1 MEAPIET
8 VDADMAAMTIAG
20 SNMESAVAQLKRLQ
34 SESAQGAS
42 SFMEPTLPSKNHVR
56 INTVTQVNPGSS
68 IGPLLQEDFPAR
80 ASQGETQSLLQASVG
95 MVLNGHSSE
104 TVDLGFGESLPD
116 ADVPKQMAHRSSLA
130 SALCP
135 AINAGRHHDDSASR
149 PQQNTPVALSSAGKR
164 RGRPPGSRN
173 KRRPAIPSLL
183 NNSHGNQ
190 YEFLPSPIGEKIIN
204 KDATPDQRSR
214 SANIS
219 EAMKVSWARRRKKDL
234 GNSRQGPMSE
244 KSVTKKKSDQDFSG
258 QRQTNGV
265 RLSYEGPQRQLFKG
279 QHAIRSGSGHKLPGS
294 ELKRPSAIGGSKNHP
309 ALHQVIRAI
318 PSADELARLP
328 DTSGGPEADDPP
340 SICKG
345 DNGLIRIFRTCVHPA
360 AVAAINRYRD
370 TVLSPELLSAICK
383 QVAKE
388 TINEKF
394 VNFLQRT
401 EYKLDRAQKKLVR
414 KFVKQS
420 FAAAAK
426 LGIESIQNRTFKA
439 QSIQPKSETDL
450 TPLFDANRIEA
461 HSHGDAINTGR
472 PILDEPEPAHSH
484 TDPGKA
490 LDPNNTIYEVYEAEK
505 QSEPANENGALSG
518 HTESAESSSLV
529 RPSVEFLSG
538 NQDSSTTDQGQS
550 VDHEVDQGKELSCEK
565 RFGSASSSQGPSI
578 MAQSGYS
585 DVDWDSTLCRQH
597 GPKPLSLWKS
607 NCPSMLRPQSAFNPK
622 LELAMARATIN
633 DSGVNRP
640 YKSLRRGHVDF
651 VSEECVSILR
661 TLDRLDQVP
670 VNTYPADTSDL
681 YQQIKARL
689 GVLSQERLTATV
701 KAVSSELETTSNR
714 KKKSIRAFLLDL
726 VNNSIPFYAQPK
738 FAKPRVRVGT
748 EVKDS
753 KGTLHSLLR
762 NREFGIEGKRL
773 SVVCKAYTH
782 PPYSGLQ
789 DVLGATIVEDI
800 RPWKSWK
807 GASSDVVNVAWA
819 PDSLSYAAGA
829 AAQSDDND
837 LQYNR
842 PNNLLFGQLRSN
854 TISELPDHYIAR
866 PRPETIPSGPNSNQA
881 VYDACDPKV
890 YKTVTSVHFSP
901 WGGLLYTASQ
911 DRTAKIWDVSGTGL
925 PSCICTLPHNA
936 EVTSLEVSSHYPQVF
951 ATAAKSVDDSIR
963 VYQPPQE
970 EPPTGVSP
978 VGYQFTTFSSARALK
993 HRDQYIF
1000 PECLRWGLAPGS
1012 QHLLLGGFQQWAEQ
1026 DFSAARQGQI
1036 CLWDVYTGT
1045 SIPVRPHV
1053 SAIFAAAWHPREN
1066 IFITGGAP
1074 GTGTLSYPRVTQSV
1088 LRMYDPRHTTTY
1100 TAEFECPALDMQDVT
1115 FHPSSSYVTAGCT
1128 DGTTYVWDR
1137 RIPDH
1142 ILHRLEH
1149 GYPLQELAANEE
1161 KLPYMKH
1168 RERVDAGVMLS
1179 IWGHGASLFY
1189 TGSSD
1194 GIVKAWDVLRAPEDV
1209 WVKDVAELPA
1219 GVQSGALSPDGMNML
1234 VGDAVGGVHV
1244 LSAAPLGYS
1253 SGTLDN
1259 QSAGYHPDP
1268 ITFVAATNHRTSP
1281 IEEEGTEGID
1291 EGNELLRLR
1300 QLVVH
1305 PSLGVGKGPNYG
1317 QSGYFAHYARWQNDT
1332 TGYWELCPGYDRKQA
1347 FSIDG
1352 VEQAERSAKIQDVVL
1367 ARREQIKAK
1376 RKFKP
1381 LVVSFGSPTPF
1392 VANRRSGGTSHA
1404 NPPDI
1409 SNSTR
1414 ISTSNQSSSPDP
1426 LKAVSSTLKPSSVRT
1441 SKSQTASPKT
1451 SSSSKLSTSNFI
1463 DLDTYVSPSRI
1474 SSNKRRRDSND
1485 SSPSKSPVKR
1495 LKWEHY
1501 FSANPKVPKFSPA
1514 ETVVVDLTGDDLDV
1528 PDVSTTTKSERE
1540 IPKLLVVEEG
1550 EEEENLLSYEEWAEE
1565 DHWWPE

>member
-8 VDADMAAMTIAG
+8 LDADMAAMTVAG
-20 SNMESAVAQLKRLQ
+20 SNMQSAVARLKRLQ

-42 SFMEPTLPSKNHVR
+42 SPMEPTVPSKNHVR
-56 INTVTQVNPGSS
+56 INTVTQLTPGSS
-68 IGPLLQEDFPAR
+68 IEPLPQEDFPAR
-80 ASQGETQSLLQASVG
+80 ASQEEPEPILQASVG
-95 MVLNGHSSE
+95 VVLNGHSFE
-104 TVDLGFGESLPD
+104 TVDLAFGESLPD
-116 ADVPKQMAHRSSLA
+116 ADVPKQMAHRSSSAA
-130 SALCP
+130 SAPCP
-135 AINAGRHHDDSASR
+135 TINPGRHHDDSASR

-173 KRRPAIPSLL
+173 KNRPAISSPQ
-183 NNSHGNQ
+183 NNSDGNQ
-190 YEFLPSPIGEKIIN
+190 YEFLPSPNGERKIK

-219 EAMKVSWARRRKKDL
+219 EAMKLSWARRRNKDL
-234 GNSRQGPMSE
+234 GDSRQGPMSE
-244 KSVTKKKSDQDFSG
+244 KSVTKKRSDQDLSG
-258 QRQTNGV
+258 QRQTNGTE
-265 RLSYEGPQRQLFKG
+265 LSYQGPQRQLFKG
-279 QHAIRSGSGHKLPGS
+279 QHAIRSGSGHKSRGS
-294 ELKRPSAIGGSKNHP
+294 ELRRHSAIGGSKNHL
-309 ALHQVIRAI
+309 ALHYVVRAK
-318 PSADELARLP
+318 PSAGELARLP
-328 DTSGGPEADDPP
+328 DTSGGPEPDDPP
-340 SICKG
+340 LICKG
-345 DNGLIRIFRTCVHPA
+345 DNGLIRIFRTCVHPT
-360 AVAAINRYRD
+360 AVAAIDRYRD
-370 TVLSPELLSAICK
+370 TVLSPELLNAICK

-394 VNFLQRT
+394 VNFLQRS

-420 FAAAAK
+420 FAAAAR
-426 LGIESIQNRTFKA
+426 LGIESIQNRIFKA

-461 HSHGDAINTGR
+461 HSHGGAIDTGR
-472 PILDEPEPAHSH
+472 PIVDEPERADSR
-484 TDPGKA
+484 TDAGRA
-490 LDPNNTIYEVYEAEK
+490 LDPNNTIYEVYKTGK
-505 QSEPANENGALSG
+505 QSEAANEKEALSG
-518 HTESAESSSLV
+518 HSESAESSSLV
-529 RPSVEFLSG
+529 RPSVE
-538 NQDSSTTDQGQS
+538 
-550 VDHEVDQGKELSCEK
+550 
-565 RFGSASSSQGPSI
+565 
-578 MAQSGYS
+578 
-585 DVDWDSTLCRQH
+585 
-597 GPKPLSLWKS
+597 PLSLWKS
-607 NCPSMLRPQSAFNPK
+607 NRPSTLRPQSAFNPE

-670 VNTYPADTSDL
+670 VHTYPADTSDL

-689 GVLSQERLTATV
+689 GELSQERLTATV
-701 KAVSSELETTSNR
+701 KAVSSEWETSINNR

-738 FAKPRVRVGT
+738 FAKPRVRTKVRSS
-748 EVKDS
+748 E
-753 KGTLHSLLR
+753 GTLHSLLR
-762 NREFGIEGKRL
+762 NREYGTGGEGWSL
-773 SVVCKAYTH
+773 VSKAHPH

-789 DVLGATIVEDI
+789 DVLGATIAEDI

-866 PRPETIPSGPNSNQA
+866 PRPETIPSGPNSNPA

-890 YKTVTSVHFSP
+890 YKTVTSVQFSP
-901 WGGLLYTASQ
+901 RGALLYTASH

-963 VYQPPQE
+963 VYQSVQE
-970 EPPTGVSP
+970 EPPTGVLP
-978 VGYQFTTFSSARALK
+978 VGYQFTTFSSARAMK

-1036 CLWDVYTGT
+1036 CLWDVYTGA
-1045 SIPVRPHV
+1045 SIPVRPHA

-1088 LRMYDPRHTTTY
+1088 VRMYDPRHTTTY

-1115 FHPSSSYVTAGCT
+1115 FHPFSSYVTAGCT
-1128 DGTTYVWDR
+1128 DGTTYVWDC

-1253 SGTLDN
+1253 SGSLDN
-1259 QSAGYHPDP
+1259 QGAGYHPDP
-1268 ITFVAATNHRTSP
+1268 ITFVAATNHKTAS
-1281 IEEEGTEGID
+1281 IKEEGTEGID
-1291 EGNELLRLR
+1291 EGNELLRSG

-1352 VEQAERSAKIQDVVL
+1352 VEQVERSPQIQDVVL

-1376 RKFKP
+1376 RKFEP
-1381 LVVSFGSPTPF
+1381 PVVSFGSPTPF
-1392 VANRRSGGTSHA
+1392 VANRRSGGTSPA
-1404 NPPDI
+1404 NPPAI
-1409 SNSTR
+1409 SNSRR
-1414 ISTSNQSSSPDP
+1414 ISTSNQSSPPDP
-1426 LKAVSSTLKPSSVRT
+1426 LKAVPSTLNPSSVRI

-1451 SSSSKLSTSNFI
+1451 LSCSKLSTSNFI
-1463 DLDTYVSPSRI
+1463 DLDTYVSPSQI
-1474 SSNKRRRDSND
+1474 SNNKRTRDSND

-1495 LKWEHY
+1495 PKTDHY
-1501 FSANPKVPKFSPA
+1501 LSVNPKVAKFSPA
-1514 ETVVVDLTGDDLDV
+1514 ETVIVDLTGDDLDI
-1528 PDVSTTTKSERE
+1528 PDVNTTTKRERE
-1540 IPKLLVVEEG
+1540 REMPKLVVMEEG
-1550 EEEENLLSYEEWAEE
+1550 AEKENLLSYKEWVEE
-1565 DHWWPE
+1565 DHWWPEGC

>member
-1 MEAPIET
+1 
-8 VDADMAAMTIAG
+8 
-20 SNMESAVAQLKRLQ
+20 
-34 SESAQGAS
+34 
-42 SFMEPTLPSKNHVR
+42 
-56 INTVTQVNPGSS
+56 
-68 IGPLLQEDFPAR
+68 
-80 ASQGETQSLLQASVG
+80 
-95 MVLNGHSSE
+95 
-104 TVDLGFGESLPD
+104 
-116 ADVPKQMAHRSSLA
+116 
-130 SALCP
+130 
-135 AINAGRHHDDSASR
+135 
-149 PQQNTPVALSSAGKR
+149 
-164 RGRPPGSRN
+164 
-173 KRRPAIPSLL
+173 
-183 NNSHGNQ
+183 
-190 YEFLPSPIGEKIIN
+190 
-204 KDATPDQRSR
+204 
-214 SANIS
+214 
-219 EAMKVSWARRRKKDL
+219 
-234 GNSRQGPMSE
+234 
-244 KSVTKKKSDQDFSG
+244 
-258 QRQTNGV
+258 
-265 RLSYEGPQRQLFKG
+265 
-279 QHAIRSGSGHKLPGS
+279 
-294 ELKRPSAIGGSKNHP
+294 
-309 ALHQVIRAI
+309 
-318 PSADELARLP
+318 
-328 DTSGGPEADDPP
+328 
-340 SICKG
+340 
-345 DNGLIRIFRTCVHPA
+345 
-360 AVAAINRYRD
+360 
-370 TVLSPELLSAICK
+370 
-383 QVAKE
+383 
-388 TINEKF
+388 
-394 VNFLQRT
+394 
-401 EYKLDRAQKKLVR
+401 
-414 KFVKQS
+414 
-420 FAAAAK
+420 
-426 LGIESIQNRTFKA
+426 
-439 QSIQPKSETDL
+439 
-450 TPLFDANRIEA
+450 
-461 HSHGDAINTGR
+461 
-472 PILDEPEPAHSH
+472 
-484 TDPGKA
+484 
-490 LDPNNTIYEVYEAEK
+490 
-505 QSEPANENGALSG
+505 
-518 HTESAESSSLV
+518 
-529 RPSVEFLSG
+529 
-538 NQDSSTTDQGQS
+538 
-550 VDHEVDQGKELSCEK
+550 
-565 RFGSASSSQGPSI
+565 
-578 MAQSGYS
+578 
-585 DVDWDSTLCRQH
+585 
-597 GPKPLSLWKS
+597 
-607 NCPSMLRPQSAFNPK
+607 
-622 LELAMARATIN
+622 MARATIN

-670 VNTYPADTSDL
+670 VHTYPADTSDL

-689 GVLSQERLTATV
+689 GGLSQERLTATV
-701 KAVSSELETTSNR
+701 KAVSSELETSINNR

-738 FAKPRVRVGT
+738 IAKPRVRVSA
-748 EVKDS
+748 EVRS
-753 KGTLHSLLR
+753 SRGTLHSLLQ
-762 NREFGIEGKRL
+762 NRELGTGGKGWSL
-773 SVVCKAYTH
+773 ISKPHAH
-782 PPYSGLQ
+782 PPNSALQ
-789 DVLGATIVEDI
+789 DLLGARISEDI

-854 TISELPDHYIAR
+854 TILELPDHYIAR

-890 YKTVTSVHFSP
+890 YKTVTSVQFSP
-901 WGGLLYTASQ
+901 WGALLYTASH

-925 PSCICTLPHNA
+925 PSCICTMPHNA

-963 VYQPPQE
+963 VYQPLQE
-970 EPPTGVSP
+970 EPPTGVLP
-978 VGYQFTTFSSARALK
+978 VVYQFTTLSSARALK

-1036 CLWDVYTGT
+1036 CLWDVYKGA

-1053 SAIFAAAWHPREN
+1053 SAIFAAAWHPQEN

-1088 LRMYDPRHTTTY
+1088 VRMYDPRHTTTY

-1137 RIPDH
+1137 RVPDH

-1149 GYPLQELAANEE
+1149 GNPLQELAANEE

-1253 SGTLDN
+1253 SGSLDD
-1259 QSAGYHPDP
+1259 QGAGYHPDP
-1268 ITFVAATNHRTSP
+1268 ITFVAATNHETAP

-1291 EGNELLRLR
+1291 AGNELLRLG

-1305 PSLGVGKGPNYG
+1305 SSLGVGKGPNYG

-1376 RKFKP
+1376 RKLEP

-1392 VANRRSGGTSHA
+1392 VANRRSGGTSPATHPA
-1404 NPPDI
+1404 I

-1426 LKAVSSTLKPSSVRT
+1426 LRAVSPTPKPSCVRS

-1463 DLDTYVSPSRI
+1463 DLDTYISPSRI
-1474 SSNKRRRDSND
+1474 SSNKRTRDSND
-1485 SSPSKSPVKR
+1485 SSPSKSPAKR
-1495 LKWEHY
+1495 LKMEHY
-1501 FSANPKVPKFSPA
+1501 FSVKPKVPKFSPA
-1514 ETVVVDLTGDDLDV
+1514 ETVVVDLTGDDPFDV

-1540 IPKLLVVEEG
+1540 MPKLLVVGERE
-1550 EEEENLLSYEEWAEE
+1550 EEEENLLSYEEWVEE
-1565 DHWWPE
+1565 DHWWPEGW